1 MTSRRLTPT
10 GVRDLLLV
18 GLTFSSGAVDAISFI
33 ALGKVFTAFMT
44 GNFVFLGLRAAGEP
58 GPNVVTVLVSLAGF
72 ALGVIACKRII
83 RASKGSSVWPQE
95 ATLALGVAVVAQAAF
110 VAGWMATSGHPSTGV
125 TDLLV
130 GLSALAMG
138 IQSGAVLSLG
148 VRGVFTTAVTAT
160 MIFLASDVAEKS
172 SARER
177 ARLAGVLIALFAGA
191 TAGGLLL
198 IHARTYAPVLP
209 LVVTIL
215 VVAIAWNP
223 LSATHDTSDHEIDD
237 ESDEQLNGW
246 RTPKRPLRSVVT
258 HQEPTVAGRQRRR

>member
-44 GNFVFLGLRAAGEP
+44 GNIVFLGLRAAGEP
-58 GPNVVTVLVSLAGF
+58 GPNVLTVVASLAGF
-72 ALGVIACKRII
+72 AVGVFVSTRII
-83 RASKGSSVWPQE
+83 KAPKGSSVWPQG
-95 ATLALGVAVVAQAAF
+95 ATLALGVAVIAQAAF
-110 VAGWMATSGHPSTGV
+110 VAGWMAASGHPTTGV

-160 MIFLASDVAEKS
+160 MIFLASDVARKS
-172 SARER
+172 SASER

-191 TAGGLLL
+191 AAGGLLL

-223 LSATHDTSDHEIDD
+223 LSARDGGGDDGGERQSDD
-237 ESDEQLNGW
+237 QLNGW
-246 RTPKRPLRSVVT
+246 RAPKRPLRSVVT
-258 HQEPTVAGRQRRR
+258 QEPTIAARHRRR